1 MFLYGGDTATT
12 YILVYTHCFKT
23 SDSCYKSSRIKNVS
37 EGMSDV
43 YKDTMKE
50 IYREAPPELVEGFK
64 KKMGFIQD
72 QYQHSKKTVQSCL
85 EGMADPPLL
94 VELLAAAYL
103 VNGGLLFKHE
113 GEQKTDQLSS
123 DELESFLHSI
133 EELSCSPSSSPDAS
147 EEPATHST

>member
-1 MFLYGGDTATT
+1 MLLYGGDTATT
-12 YILVYTHCFKT
+12 YILVRTHCFKT
-23 SDSCYKSSRIKNVS
+23 SDSCYKSSRSKLVC
-37 EGMSDV
+37 ERMSDV

-50 IYREAPPELVEGFK
+50 IFREAPPELVEGFK

-85 EGMADPPLL
+85 EGMADPPTL